1 MSEKDFHQKIE
12 YLLSTQSRK
21 DFEKACRLIYEAYAE
36 RILMFVQSFLKN
48 STDAQDVV
56 QNVWV
61 KVFGNLR
68 KFKGNSALYTWIYRI
83 AYNECINWKKSRD
96 FEKFAEYD
104 SQEILKTSFH
114 EEEIDFSKAT
124 EWFDEAVATLPPRQ
138 RAVFLMRYYDELAY
152 DKISEITGI
161 SEGSLKAS
169 FHHAMVK
176 VEKYL
181 ISKLNE
187 NP

>member
-1 MSEKDFHQKIE
+1 MADKDINQKIE
-12 YLLSTQSRK
+12 SLLNTHSRK
-21 DFEKACRLIYEAYAE
+21 DFELACKLIYEAYAI
-36 RILMFVQSFLKN
+36 RISMFVQSFLKN
-48 STDAQDVV
+48 TTDAQDVM
-56 QNVWV
+56 QNVWI
-61 KVFGNLR
+61 KVFSNLR

-83 AYNECINWKKSRD
+83 AYNECINWKKSKD
-96 FEKFAEYD
+96 FEKFAEYE
-104 SQEILKTSFH
+104 SSEILKTSYH

-124 EWFDEAVATLPPRQ
+124 EWFDEAIATLPPRQ
-138 RAVFLMRYYDELAY
+138 RAVFLMRYYDELPY

-181 ISKLNE
+181 IDKLNE
-187 NP
+187 DR